1 MRKLLLAAVAVAILF
16 TGCAGGK
23 AANVIKIGW
32 FGPVSGDSA
41 LWGTAER
48 DSLVLLF
55 EQYNAKGGLEVK
67 GKKYKLELVP
77 YDDKGDAIEAVNVA
91 QRLTSQDKVV
101 AVIGPQGSGEAIPVA
116 KTMNDA
122 KVPLVATTAT
132 NVNVTVDT
140 NGTVHPF
147 MFRACFIDS
156 YQGKVAARFAY
167 ERLGLRK
174 AAMLIAVDDPY
185 SVGLGQFF
193 KETFEKL
200 GGKVVEEVTFT
211 SGEKEF
217 RAPLTK
223 IKAAEPDIIFMPY
236 YYTDVATSARQA
248 RELGINTMM
257 IGGDGWPS
265 ESLIE
270 LAGTALEGCYFI
282 NHLDF
287 DGELAKPFREAYK
300 AKYNK
305 NAELNS
311 YMAHDAAL
319 VVFDAIQRAEKI
331 DGPSIQAALLTT
343 DLIGV
348 TGRIRMGPEHDPIGK
363 DAWITQIVGPK
374 MVFKEKFQAE

>member
-1 MRKLLLAAVAVAILF
+1 MRKLLLAAVAVTILF
-16 TGCAGGK
+16 AGCAGGK
-23 AANVIKIGW
+23 TANVIKIGW

-67 GKKYKLELVP
+67 GKKYQLELVP

-101 AVIGPQGSGEAIPVA
+101 AVIGPQGSGEAIPVS

-132 NVNVTVDT
+132 NVNVTVDP
-140 NGTVHPF
+140 NGTVHPY

-156 YQGKVAARFAY
+156 YQGKVAARFAF
-167 ERLGLRK
+167 EKLGLRK
-174 AAMLIAVDDPY
+174 AAMLIAVDDAY

-193 KETFEKL
+193 KETFEQL

-223 IKAAEPDIIFMPY
+223 IKAAQPDVIFMPY

-287 DGELAKPFREAYK
+287 DGELAKPFRDAYK

-343 DLIGV
+343 DLNGV
-348 TGRIRMGPEHDPIGK
+348 TGRIRMGPQHDPIGK
-363 DAWITQIVGPK
+363 DAWITQILGKK